1 MRRSSTNINTVRL
14 QKLDDVNV
22 RKLQALGRW
31 DRDTHDAIVWLR
43 NNRDKFK
50 MEVFEPPIM
59 VLTVPDKRFVNAVE
73 SCFNAPQLKVSGHPW
88 GSPALPLLRLPDSR
102 HSLHNAKRIWIRSIT
117 TSTIVRLLE
126 GRHVS
131 PLGTALAKKTC
142 CRLHL

>member
-1 MRRSSTNINTVRL
+1 MGRSSTKINIVRL

-59 VLTVPDKRFVNAVE
+59 VLTVPDKSFVNAVE
-73 SCFNAPQLKVSGHPW
+73 SCFTAPQLKASDCRCV
-88 GSPALPLLRLPDSR
+88 LP
-102 HSLHNAKRIWIRSIT
+102 
-117 TSTIVRLLE
+117 
-126 GRHVS
+126 
-131 PLGTALAKKTC
+131 C
-142 CRLHL
+142 CLY